1 VSSLRVALRLA
12 RRDAWRSKGRS
23 SLVVAMIALPVLGV
37 TATDVLYRSFQ
48 LSPDQSATR
57 RMGTADAILSDS
69 GQQTVRQFPTID
81 GIAWD
86 GVVED
91 GGQARTGSVPSYR
104 SMVPAGSR
112 LLLESSDYSPSSTVS
127 AGGSTVS
134 VGVTATDVDDP
145 LTEGLYVDQ
154 HGRAAR
160 DAHEVVVTGGLLRRL
175 GLHLGQQVQ
184 VKTSLGTQTRTVVGS
199 VEVPSALD
207 ERSVL
212 LPVGSF
218 PRPSRALVDV
228 PGELTWSDVQRAN
241 AQGFLLQ
248 PRGHVPGEPPVPP
261 QVQEAIAAATLTAIT
276 LVVGM
281 ALLEVVLLAGPAFAV
296 GAKRRTRE
304 LALLTASGGERRDL
318 RRTVLGGGVVIGV
331 AGGLVGV
338 AGGLLLTR
346 LALHTLERVNGSLVG
361 SFDIRPLELL
371 LIAVV
376 GVLTAVVAAIIP
388 ARVAARQDVVAGLTG
403 RRGSV
408 RSLKRV
414 PVLGV
419 LAAGA
424 GALIAVEGARR
435 RNVNL
440 ILAGSAMAEL
450 GLVATTPFLVGQAG
464 RLARFLPL
472 GPRLALRDAARNRGR
487 TAPAVS
493 AILAAVAGSIAIS
506 MVVASF
512 DKRDR
517 DAYSP
522 QAPTGTTWLMLD
534 GEREAKTSQVL
545 DALHR
550 YLPHATTQLVR
561 GVGLS
566 PDVMAVPTGTLSW
579 YADLEV
585 VGGCDGPAAAAGSGE
600 SAVCSI
606 GTTGGGP
613 FGGALVV
620 GDAATVK
627 ALTGLDDASLD
638 AVRAVLARGGAVVP
652 SEALRPDGTAV
663 IRVHVPSDGGPDRTR
678 PVVVPAVTTPDV
690 GFQPAVLSAAAAT
703 RAGLAI
709 HQLGV
714 VATSSTPPTA
724 EEEDR
729 LRGALRTLDLDG
741 WVFVERG
748 YQSEYGMGLLALM
761 LGSAVIVLGAS
772 GIATGLAAADGRADL
787 ATLAA
792 VGASPRTRR
801 SLAAAQSAA
810 TAGLGT
816 LLGAVAGLVPA
827 VAILRALTRTVG
839 FEDGHVVKQQVLP
852 LVFPWSSFAV
862 TLLVVPVL
870 AALAAAALTRSRLPM
885 VRRLG

>member
-37 TATDVLYRSFQ
+37 TATDVLHRSFQ

-57 RMGTADAILSDS
+57 RMGSADAILSDS
-69 GQQTVRQFPTID
+69 GQQSVRQLPTID
-81 GIAWD
+81 GVAWD
-86 GVVED
+86 GVVP
-91 GGQARTGSVPSYR
+91 GGEQARTGPVPSYR

-112 LLLESSDYSPSSTVS
+112 LLVESADYSPSTVS
-127 AGGSTVS
+127 AGGSTSSVS
-134 VGVTATDVDDP
+134 ATAIDLDDP
-145 LTEGLYVDQ
+145 MTQGLYVDR

-184 VKTSLGTQTRTVVGS
+184 VTSSLGAQTRTVVGS
-199 VEVPSALD
+199 VEVPSSLD

-212 LPVGSF
+212 LPAGSF
-218 PRPSRALVDV
+218 PRPTRALVDV

-241 AQGFLLQ
+241 ARGFLLQ

-296 GAKRRTRE
+296 GAKRRTRD
-304 LALLTASGGERRDL
+304 LALLTASGGERRDV
-318 RRTVLGGGVVIGV
+318 RRTVLGGGVVIGLV
-331 AGGLVGV
+331 GGLVGV
-338 AGGLLLTR
+338 AGGLLVTR
-346 LALHTLERVNGSLVG
+346 LALHRLERVNGSLIG

-371 LIAVV
+371 MVAVV
-376 GVLTAVVAAIIP
+376 GVLTAVLAAIIP

-403 RRGSV
+403 RRGTV

-419 LAAGA
+419 IAAGA
-424 GALIAVEGARR
+424 GALIAVDGARR

-512 DKRDR
+512 DERDR

-522 QAPTGTTWLMLD
+522 QAPKGTTWVMLD

-545 DALHR
+545 DAMHR
-550 YLPHATTQLVR
+550 YLPRAKVQLVR
-561 GVGLS
+561 GVGMTES
-566 PDVMAVPTGTLSW
+566 TVPTPSLAA
-579 YADLEV
+579 YADLEIP
-585 VGGCDGPAAAAGSGE
+585 GGCDGAPVASAAGETYSC
-600 SAVCSI
+600 AI
-606 GTTGGGP
+606 GTTGSGP
-613 FGGALVV
+613 FGGSMSV
-620 GDAATVK
+620 GDVATVR
-627 ALTGLDDASLD
+627 ALTGLDEAALGD
-638 AVRAVLARGGAVVP
+638 VRAVLARGGAVVP

-663 IRVHVPSDGGPDRTR
+663 IQVHTAADSGPDRIR
-678 PVVVPAVTTPDV
+678 RVVVPAVTTPVV
-690 GFQPAVLSAAAAT
+690 GFQPAVLSKEAAT
-703 RAGLAI
+703 KAG
-709 HQLGV
+709 
-714 VATSSTPPTA
+714 VATHLLGAVASAAKPPTA
-724 EEEDR
+724 QEEDR
-729 LRGALRTLDLDG
+729 MRGALRTLDLEG
-741 WVFVERG
+741 LMFVERG
-748 YQSEYGMGLLALM
+748 YRSEYGMGLLALM

-862 TLLVVPVL
+862 TLVVVPVL